1 MTNEERKEFLSVFG
15 KRVKALRLEAGM
27 TLEEVAIQM
36 GYTTENSRSSVQKI
50 EAGKSDLPASKIYRL
65 STIFK
70 VPIGYLMGWYDE
82 FDQKHDTTKLQCE
95 VKLIEQIE
103 KEYGKQTM
111 TAVQLF
117 TKLDEVD
124 RTKAIE
130 RMETLLDD
138 EKYSTKEE
146 SSSGKA
152 I

>member
-1 MTNEERKEFLSVFG
+1 MTNEERKEFLSAFG
-15 KRVKALRLEAGM
+15 KRVKTLRLEAGM
-27 TLEEVAIQM
+27 TLEEVASQM

-70 VPIGYLMGWYDE
+70 VPVGYLMGWYDE
-82 FDQKHDTTKLQCE
+82 FDQQHNTEKLQNE

-103 KEYGKQTM
+103 KEYGKPTM

-117 TKLDEVD
+117 TKLDNID
-124 RTKAIE
+124 QTKALE

-138 EKYSTKEE
+138 EKYSIQKE
-146 SSSGKA
+146 SSEGKA